1 MNRKIGMAGSAVNF
15 VSVIGF
21 AVSMPFFFSFGNY
34 LFSMLIAFSFVMMM
48 CGFAFYAGERRK
60 LAGYTSLAFA
70 AVYADNILLVYFAQL
85 TTVRMD
91 ELTPQATELLDF
103 QKMGLM
109 FSYDLLGYAVMALSG
124 FFAGLTIVP
133 ASRADKWLKVL
144 LMIHGVFFVS
154 CLILPML
161 GIFQADTSPWIG
173 VAVLEFWCLYFC
185 PVGILS
191 TLHFMKQRS
200 EK

>member
-1 MNRKIGMAGSAVNF
+1 
-15 VSVIGF
+15 
-21 AVSMPFFFSFGNY
+21 
-34 LFSMLIAFSFVMMM
+34 MMM

-70 AVYADNILLVYFAQL
+70 AVYAAIILLVYFAQL

-91 ELTPQATELLDF
+91 ELTPQATKLLDF

-133 ASRADKWLKVL
+133 ADRADKWLKAL

-191 TLHFMKQRS
+191 MLHFMKQGS

>member
-70 AVYADNILLVYFAQL
+70 AVYAAIILLVYFAQL

-91 ELTPQATELLDF
+91 ELTPQAT
-103 QKMGLM
+103 
-109 FSYDLLGYAVMALSG
+109 
-124 FFAGLTIVP
+124 
-133 ASRADKWLKVL
+133 
-144 LMIHGVFFVS
+144 
-154 CLILPML
+154 
-161 GIFQADTSPWIG
+161 
-173 VAVLEFWCLYFC
+173 
-185 PVGILS
+185 
-191 TLHFMKQRS
+191 
-200 EK
+200 